1 MLGRN
6 SIIPLGLA
14 LASTSLGCRMA
25 GGGGGGRVGCFSGVL
40 GSVADSGSSLS
51 EELDMMQA

>member
-6 SIIPLGLA
+6 SIISLGLA
-14 LASTSLGCRMA
+14 LASTSLGCRI
-25 GGGGGGRVGCFSGVL
+25 GGGGGRVGCFSGVL

-51 EELDMMQA
+51 EELDMIQA